1 MINPVERPRQIR
13 VQDPPPPGPC
23 ERI

>member
-1 MINPVERPRQIR
+1 MINPVERARRIR